1 VTTRGSAST
10 AMTDVAS
17 DYTSGSAVHHSPK
30 RAFRHWPGR
39 FTSKNKLSNKTTKEK
54 GKCKMP
60 TSFSYWRVY
69 CGLLLC
75 AALSTGA
82 NLQNSGLQLLQTIPV
97 PNWTLG
103 KASTDLFGFN
113 PVTRIMYL
121 ADRTNHAITV
131 IDTHTNSVVGQMPLA
146 PTTVVNQ
153 PLIAIDLQQLVV
165 SDGVNSVLVWDLRT
179 PLGTAPTIYPVP
191 NVPDGMDYDTI
202 NQTVY
207 VVNDNAPYNL
217 TGISLTKNMIVSQ
230 TPIPFSADLIKFNPR
245 DGKIYIAMED
255 ADHNNASAGIAV
267 FDPATNTMSAP
278 AMYKVGSIC
287 PGHGID
293 IDPISNVAVMGCFQG
308 TSNGNLGV
316 DLATGKFIQFTDVG
330 GTDSIVFNPNL
341 RRFYS
346 GSGLN
351 TATTSG
357 CPATLSG
364 PPFGS
369 LVPVVGVFDAQHPT
383 KSAPARIDGV
393 ACTGRGN
400 HIAGVD
406 PITGDVYV
414 PVSQFPADPTSNT
427 TGIAGILLFHDTTR
441 PAQDSGG
448 GSATMLSGG
457 GAASGTVRTRSDG
470 GRRTLLTATIT
481 GVAGTSA
488 SLTVPT
494 TVANELVHCTV
505 TPNSASATCNDFLL
519 GDPLIGSIMT
529 LAVDQTAVARGTIC
543 GGKGNSCHAD
553 SGSGDDD

>member
-1 VTTRGSAST
+1 
-10 AMTDVAS
+10 
-17 DYTSGSAVHHSPK
+17 
-30 RAFRHWPGR
+30 
-39 FTSKNKLSNKTTKEK
+39 
-54 GKCKMP
+54 MP
-60 TSFSYWRVY
+60 ATFSRVY
-69 CGLLLC
+69 SGLLLC
-75 AALSTGA
+75 AALSTAA
-82 NLQNSGLQLLQTIPV
+82 NLQNSGLQLVQTIPV
-97 PNWTLG
+97 PNWTVG

-131 IDTHTNSVVGQMPLA
+131 IDTHTNSVVGQIPLA
-146 PTTVVNQ
+146 ATTVVNQ

-179 PLGTAPTIYPVP
+179 PLGTAPTIYTVP

-207 VVNDNAPYNL
+207 VVNDTAPYNL
-217 TGISLTKNMIVSQ
+217 TGISLTKNTIVSQ

-255 ADHNNASAGIAV
+255 ADNNNASAGIAV

-293 IDPISNVAVMGCFQG
+293 IDPVSNVAVMGCFQG

-316 DLATGKFIQFTDVG
+316 DLVTGKFIQFTDVG

-357 CPATLSG
+357 CPATL
-364 PPFGS
+364 GS

-383 KSAPARIDGV
+383 KSAPAKIDGV

-427 TGIAGILLFHDTTR
+427 TGKAGILVFHDTTR
-441 PAQDSGG
+441 PAQDSRGE
-448 GSATMLSGG
+448 SVTKLSGS
-457 GAASGTVRTRSDG
+457 GAVSATVRTKSDG
-470 GRRTLLTATIT
+470 GRRTLLTAAIT
-481 GVAGTSA
+481 GVAGTSV

-505 TPNSASATCNDFLL
+505 TTSSASANCSDFLL

-529 LAVDQTAVARGTIC
+529 LAVDQSAVARGTIC
-543 GGKGNSCHAD
+543 GEGNSCHAD
-553 SGSGDDD
+553 SDSGDDH

>member
-1 VTTRGSAST
+1 
-10 AMTDVAS
+10 
-17 DYTSGSAVHHSPK
+17 
-30 RAFRHWPGR
+30 
-39 FTSKNKLSNKTTKEK
+39 
-54 GKCKMP
+54 MP
-60 TSFSYWRVY
+60 ISFSHWRIY
-69 CGLLLC
+69 SGLLLC
-75 AALSTGA
+75 AALSRGA
-82 NLQNSGLQLLQTIPV
+82 NLQNSGLQLVGTIPV
-97 PNWTLG
+97 PNWSIG

-113 PVTRIMYL
+113 PVTRTMYL

-146 PTTVVNQ
+146 ATTVVNQ

-165 SDGVNSVLVWDLRT
+165 SDGVNSVLVWDLRA
-179 PLGTAPTIYPVP
+179 PLGTAPTIYSVP

-207 VVNDNAPYNL
+207 VVNDTAPYNL
-217 TGISLTKNMIVSQ
+217 TGISLTKKTIVSQ
-230 TPIPFSADLIKFNPR
+230 TQIPFSADLIKFNPR

-255 ADHNNASAGIAV
+255 ADNNNVSAGIAV
-267 FDPATNTMSAP
+267 YDPATNTMSAP
-278 AMYKVGSIC
+278 AVYKVGSIC

-308 TSNGNLGV
+308 TSNGNLGI
-316 DLATGKFIQFTDVG
+316 DLATGKFVQFTDVG

-351 TATTSG
+351 TATSSG
-357 CPATLSG
+357 CPATPNA

-369 LVPVVGVFDAQHPT
+369 LVPVVGVFDAKHPT
-383 KSAPARIDGV
+383 SSAPAKLDGV

-414 PVSQFPADPTSNT
+414 PVAQFPADPTSNT
-427 TGIAGILLFHDTTR
+427 TGTAGILVFHDTTR
-441 PAQDSGG
+441 PAQDSDGE
-448 GSATMLSGG
+448 SVTNLSGS
-457 GAASGTVRTRSDG
+457 GALSGTVRTKSDG
-470 GRRTLLTATIT
+470 GRRTRLQANIT

-494 TVANELVHCTV
+494 TVAIELVHCAV
-505 TPNSASATCNDFLL
+505 TTSSASASCDDFLL
-519 GDPLIGSIMT
+519 GDPLIGSVMT
-529 LAVDQTAVARGTIC
+529 LSVDESAVTRGTIC
-543 GGKGNSCHAD
+543 GGEGNSCPG
-553 SGSGDDD
+553 GSDHED